1 MAADGSGY
9 VLQSLLVMLERR
21 FKRDSELLARS
32 ASYRV
37 SRQPSNRQGDL
48 SLAKIG
54 SSAEAPPAR
63 GRMGGPRG
71 ADEIHQ
77 APPRIWGGLRS
88 GNGIRAIILW
98 KPGEA
103 SSGRTIRERCSS
115 PVHSESGTS
124 HLLCASADRL
134 CSRPS
139 LTVACSLCRGRTTKP
154 NLHRCTSFCALIPD
168 DANGYALR

>member
-71 ADEIHQ
+71 ADDIHQ

-103 SSGRTIRERCSS
+103 SSGRTIENVAVAQFTVNLARRIFSALPLLDCARVRRLRSRARCVEGGQ
-115 PVHSESGTS
+115 PTKLTS
-124 HLLCASADRL
+124 LHELLRARS
-134 CSRPS
+134 
-139 LTVACSLCRGRTTKP
+139 
-154 NLHRCTSFCALIPD
+154 
-168 DANGYALR
+168 